1 MKLVQ
6 KRSRKT
12 GLPPGTLVH
21 IGEKKTDK
29 VTITAFNY
37 AGTRCD
43 ERQDLSLDV
52 LAPPTDE
59 SVTWVDVGGVHMMD
73 ILESFGKQFQLHPL
87 LLEDIANTDQRPKL
101 DDYETCLFLVMKML
115 SVTDR
120 QDIVVE
126 QVSFVLGR
134 NFVLSFQE
142 NGTDVFSPV
151 RDRLRGN
158 KGRLRQSGA
167 DSLLYALIDAIVD
180 QYFAVL
186 EVLGEKIEALQDLV
200 VSDPK
205 PETLRQVHA
214 LKRQL
219 LFLRRAVWPLRE
231 ATNNLSRSECPFLQE
246 STKVFFRDVYDH
258 VVQIVD
264 TIETLREMVSASL
277 DIYLSSISYR
287 LNAVMK
293 VLTIITTIFMPLTFI
308 VGIYGMNFEHM
319 PELKW
324 DWGYPLVL
332 GVMVAIAIAMLG
344 FSNARSGS
352 NSLVR
357 IIHEGF
363 YCNCEYAATTIPAT
377 RCWSHGRD
385 EGLSEVIVSLTWSL
399 VNGPIFRQSAPQHHI
414 KGGSDEETTVSHRH
428 DGRAGVWRDSCGSP
442 W

>member
-21 IGEKKTDK
+21 IGEKKPAK

-37 AGTRCD
+37 AGARCD
-43 ERQDLSLDV
+43 EHQDLPLEG

-59 SVTWVDVGGVHMMD
+59 SITWVDVGGVHKMD
-73 ILESFGKQFQLHPL
+73 ILESFGKQFQLHSL

-101 DDYETCLFLVMKML
+101 DDYETRLFLVMKML

-120 QDIVVE
+120 QEIVVE
-126 QVSFVLGR
+126 QVSLVLGP

-142 NGTDVFSPV
+142 NGADVFTSV
-151 RDRLRGN
+151 RDRLRGG

-167 DSLLYALIDAIVD
+167 DYLLYALIDAIVD
-180 QYFAVL
+180 QYFEVL
-186 EVLGEKIEALQDLV
+186 EALSEKIEALQDLV
-200 VSDPK
+200 VSDPR
-205 PETLRQVHA
+205 PDTLHKIHG

-231 ATNNLSRSECPFLQE
+231 AANSLSRSESPFLQE

-258 VVQIVD
+258 IIQIVD
-264 TIETLREMVSASL
+264 TIETLREMVSTSL

-324 DWGYPLVL
+324 EWGYPLVL
-332 GVMVAIAIAMLG
+332 GLMVAIVIAMLG
-344 FSNARSGS
+344 FFKHKKW
-352 NSLVR
+352 
-357 IIHEGF
+357 I
-363 YCNCEYAATTIPAT
+363 
-377 RCWSHGRD
+377 
-385 EGLSEVIVSLTWSL
+385 
-399 VNGPIFRQSAPQHHI
+399 
-414 KGGSDEETTVSHRH
+414 
-428 DGRAGVWRDSCGSP
+428 
-442 W
+442 

>member
-6 KRSRKT
+6 KRSKKT

-29 VTITAFNY
+29 VTIAAFNY
-37 AGTRCD
+37 TGASCN
-43 ERQDLSLDV
+43 ERRDLSFDD
-52 LAPPTDE
+52 LALPTDG
-59 SVTWVDVGGVHMMD
+59 SISWVDVGGVHNMD
-73 ILESFGKQFQLHPL
+73 ILESFGKLFQLHPL

-101 DDYETCLFLVMKML
+101 DDYDTYLFLVMKML

-126 QVSFVLGR
+126 QVSLVLGR

-142 NGTDVFSPV
+142 NGTDVFTPV
-151 RDRLRGN
+151 RDRLRGG
-158 KGRLRQSGA
+158 KGRLRQFGA
-167 DSLLYALIDAIVD
+167 DYLLYALVDSIVD
-180 QYFAVL
+180 QYFTVV

-205 PETLRQVHA
+205 PDTLHQIHA

-219 LFLRRAVWPLRE
+219 LFLRRSVWPLRE
-231 ATNNLSRSECPFLQE
+231 ATNSLSRSECPLLQE
-246 STKVFFRDVYDH
+246 STKIFIRDVYDH

-324 DWGYPLVL
+324 EWGYPLVL
-332 GVMVAIAIAMLG
+332 SVMAAIAIAMLG
-344 FSNARSGS
+344 FFIRKKW
-352 NSLVR
+352 
-357 IIHEGF
+357 I
-363 YCNCEYAATTIPAT
+363 
-377 RCWSHGRD
+377 
-385 EGLSEVIVSLTWSL
+385 
-399 VNGPIFRQSAPQHHI
+399 
-414 KGGSDEETTVSHRH
+414 
-428 DGRAGVWRDSCGSP
+428 
-442 W
+442 

>member
-1 MKLVQ
+1 MKLIQ

-21 IGEKKTDK
+21 IGEEKTAK
-29 VTITAFNY
+29 VTVAAFNY
-37 AGTRCD
+37 AGPRCD
-43 ERQDLSLDV
+43 ERQDVPLDMLV
-52 LAPPTDE
+52 PPTDE
-59 SVTWVDVGGVHMMD
+59 SITWVDVGGVHKMEV
-73 ILESFGKQFQLHPL
+73 LESFGKQFQLHPL

-101 DDYETCLFLVMKML
+101 DDYETYLFLVMKML
-115 SVTDR
+115 SVSDR
-120 QDIVVE
+120 QDIIVE
-126 QVSFVLGR
+126 QVSLVLGR

-142 NGTDVFSPV
+142 NGTDVFKPV
-151 RDRLRGN
+151 RDRLRGG

-167 DSLLYALIDAIVD
+167 DYLLYTLVDAIVD

-205 PETLRQVHA
+205 PETLRQIHA

-231 ATNNLSRSECPFLQE
+231 AMSSLSRSECPLLQE

-264 TIETLREMVSASL
+264 TIETLREMVSACL

-308 VGIYGMNFEHM
+308 VGIYGMNFEYM
-319 PELKW
+319 PELQWK
-324 DWGYPLVL
+324 WGYPAVLALMAAVGLGMVLV
-332 GVMVAIAIAMLG
+332 
-344 FSNARSGS
+344 F
-352 NSLVR
+352 
-357 IIHEGF
+357 
-363 YCNCEYAATTIPAT
+363 
-377 RCWSHGRD
+377 
-385 EGLSEVIVSLTWSL
+385 
-399 VNGPIFRQSAPQHHI
+399 
-414 KGGSDEETTVSHRH
+414 
-428 DGRAGVWRDSCGSP
+428 WRKR
-442 W
+442 WL

>member
-6 KRSRKT
+6 KRSKKT

-29 VTITAFNY
+29 VAITAFSY
-37 AGTRCD
+37 AGVRCD
-43 ERQDLSLDV
+43 EYQVLSLDE
-52 LAPPTDE
+52 LAPPADE
-59 SVTWVDVGGVHMMD
+59 SVTWVNVSGVHRTD
-73 ILESFGKQFQLHPL
+73 ILESCGKQFQLHSL

-101 DDYETCLFLVMKML
+101 DDYETCLFLVLKML
-115 SVTDR
+115 SVTER

-126 QVSFVLGR
+126 QVSLVFGR

-142 NGTDVFSPV
+142 NGTDVFTPV
-151 RDRLRGN
+151 RDRLRGG

-167 DSLLYALIDAIVD
+167 DYLFYALVDAIVD
-180 QYFAVL
+180 QYFAVV
-186 EVLGEKIEALQDLV
+186 EVLGEKIEELQDLV

-205 PETLRQVHA
+205 PETLHKIHA

-231 ATNNLSRSECPFLQE
+231 VTNNLSRSECPFLQE

-324 DWGYPLVL
+324 EWGYPLVV
-332 GVMVAIAIAMLG
+332 GVMVMIAIAMLG
-344 FSNARSGS
+344 FFIRK
-352 NSLVR
+352 R
-357 IIHEGF
+357 WI
-363 YCNCEYAATTIPAT
+363 
-377 RCWSHGRD
+377 
-385 EGLSEVIVSLTWSL
+385 
-399 VNGPIFRQSAPQHHI
+399 
-414 KGGSDEETTVSHRH
+414 
-428 DGRAGVWRDSCGSP
+428 
-442 W
+442 

>member
-29 VTITAFNY
+29 VAITAFSY
-37 AGTRCD
+37 AGVRCD
-43 ERQDLSLDV
+43 EYQVLSLDE
-52 LAPPTDE
+52 LAPPADE
-59 SVTWVDVGGVHMMD
+59 SVTWVNVSGVHKMD
-73 ILESFGKQFQLHPL
+73 ILESCGKQFQLHSL

-101 DDYETCLFLVMKML
+101 DDYETCLFLVLKML
-115 SVTDR
+115 SVTER

-126 QVSFVLGR
+126 QVSLVFGR

-142 NGTDVFSPV
+142 NGTDVFTPV
-151 RDRLRGN
+151 RDRLRGG

-167 DSLLYALIDAIVD
+167 DYLFYALVDAIVD
-180 QYFAVL
+180 QYFAVV
-186 EVLGEKIEALQDLV
+186 EVLGEKIEELQDLV

-205 PETLRQVHA
+205 PETLHKIHA

-231 ATNNLSRSECPFLQE
+231 VTNNLSRSECPFLQE

-277 DIYLSSISYR
+277 DIYLSGISYR

-324 DWGYPLVL
+324 EWGYPLVV
-332 GVMVAIAIAMLG
+332 GVMVMIAIAMLG
-344 FSNARSGS
+344 FFIRK
-352 NSLVR
+352 R
-357 IIHEGF
+357 WI
-363 YCNCEYAATTIPAT
+363 
-377 RCWSHGRD
+377 
-385 EGLSEVIVSLTWSL
+385 
-399 VNGPIFRQSAPQHHI
+399 
-414 KGGSDEETTVSHRH
+414 
-428 DGRAGVWRDSCGSP
+428 
-442 W
+442 

>member
-29 VTITAFNY
+29 VAITAFSY
-37 AGTRCD
+37 AGVRCD
-43 ERQDLSLDV
+43 EYQVLSLDE
-52 LAPPTDE
+52 LAPPADE
-59 SVTWVDVGGVHMMD
+59 SVTWVNVSGVHRTD
-73 ILESFGKQFQLHPL
+73 ILESCGKQFQLHSL

-101 DDYETCLFLVMKML
+101 DDYETCLFLVLKML
-115 SVTDR
+115 SVTER

-126 QVSFVLGR
+126 QVSLVFGR

-142 NGTDVFSPV
+142 NGTDVFTPV
-151 RDRLRGN
+151 RDRLRGG

-167 DSLLYALIDAIVD
+167 DYLFYALVDAIVD
-180 QYFAVL
+180 QYFAVV
-186 EVLGEKIEALQDLV
+186 EVLGEKIEELQNLV

-205 PETLRQVHA
+205 PETLHKIHA

-231 ATNNLSRSECPFLQE
+231 VTNNLSRSECPFLQE

-277 DIYLSSISYR
+277 DIYLSGISYR

-324 DWGYPLVL
+324 EWGYPLVV
-332 GVMVAIAIAMLG
+332 GVMVMIAIAMLG
-344 FSNARSGS
+344 FFIRK
-352 NSLVR
+352 R
-357 IIHEGF
+357 WI
-363 YCNCEYAATTIPAT
+363 
-377 RCWSHGRD
+377 
-385 EGLSEVIVSLTWSL
+385 
-399 VNGPIFRQSAPQHHI
+399 
-414 KGGSDEETTVSHRH
+414 
-428 DGRAGVWRDSCGSP
+428 
-442 W
+442 